1 MSDILGALALN
12 QSQFQRD
19 VAIAIAKSSLDQQS
33 QVVDLV
39 AQVSGTAPLQS
50 GERPLNAEG
59 RGQIVNVLA

>member
-19 VAIAIAKSSLDQQS
+19 VAIALAKNSLDQQA

-39 AQVSGTAPLQS
+39 AQVSDTAALQS
-50 GERPLNAEG
+50 GDQPLNAEG
-59 RGQIVNVLA
+59 LGQIVNVLA